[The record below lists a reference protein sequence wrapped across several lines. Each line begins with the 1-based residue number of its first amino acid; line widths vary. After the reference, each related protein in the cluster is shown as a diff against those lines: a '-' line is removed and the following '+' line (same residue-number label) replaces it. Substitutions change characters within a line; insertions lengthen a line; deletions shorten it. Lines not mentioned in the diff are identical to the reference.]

1 MRVPT
6 VTTFGGTTYQLGKI
20 TTQLSAANTAVVTG
34 KRINTLSDD
43 PVGLSQVLS
52 IRSSLSN
59 IDQLARNIATGRTW
73 LNAGEAALG
82 TAKDLITEAKTLSI
96 QMVNGGVSDADRA
109 DAAEQ
114 IEGIL
119 LQMEELANTSVN
131 GRYIFAG
138 TRTDLKPFELDQ
150 SQDPPLSYSGNRTEF
165 AVKTG
170 SDAAVTVGHDGAAV
184 FWDATLAVDDT
195 NNRLD
200 FSEDGVNPLTAT
212 IPDGEYSHTE
222 LARIIEREMENA
234 SASAG
239 GGLDYTVA
247 YDEAGGGYS
256 ITRADAGG
264 LSLLWQSGPHAG
276 VSIAADLGFDPAAD
290 ATGAAAYTGDSQA
303 QWGVFNTLV
312 DLKGYLAS
320 GDIDGIERSLSR
332 LDTSFN
338 HMVTTVSTIGA
349 RELRLDMKEN
359 IIADLEVSLSEK
371 RSQLEDVDVIEAISN
386 LQAIQYAYE
395 AALGA
400 SAKVMRTSLVDY
412 L

>member
-20 TTQLSAANTAVVTG
+20 TTQLSAANTAAVTG

-43 PVGLSQVLS
+43 PVGLSQVMS

-114 IEGIL
+114 IEGLL
-119 LQMEELANTSVN
+119 LQMEELANTAVN
-131 GRYIFAG
+131 GSYIFAG
-138 TRTDLKPFELDQ
+138 TRTNLKPFALDQ
-150 SQDPPLSYSGNRTEF
+150 AQDPPLAYSGNHTEF

-170 SDAAVTVGHDGAAV
+170 SDAAVAVGHDGAAV
-184 FWDATLAVDDT
+184 FWDDTLAVDDT

-200 FSEDGVNPLTAT
+200 FSENGVDTLTAV

-222 LARIIEREMENA
+222 LAGIIEREMENA
-234 SASAG
+234 SAGAG
-239 GGLDYTVA
+239 GGVYYTVT
-247 YDEAGGGYS
+247 YDEAAGSYA
-256 ITRADAGG
+256 ITRADPPGQ
-264 LSLLWQSGPHAG
+264 LDLLWQSGPHAG
-276 VSIAADLGFDPAAD
+276 VSIAPDLGFEAD
-290 ATGAAAYTGDSQA
+290 AAGAGGHTSDRQA
-303 QWGVFNTLV
+303 QWGIFNTLV
-312 DLKGYLAS
+312 DLKGYLTS
-320 GDIDGIERSLSR
+320 GDIDGIERSISR

-400 SAKVMRTSLVDY
+400 SAKVMRTSLIDY

>member
-6 VTTFGGTTYQLGKI
+6 VTTFGSTTYQLGKI
-20 TTQLSAANTAVVTG
+20 TTQLNAANTAVVTG

-150 SQDPPLSYSGNRTEF
+150 SQDPPLSYSGNSTAF

-234 SASAG
+234 STSAG

-247 YDEAGGGYS
+247 YDEAGGGYT

-264 LSLLWQSGPHAG
+264 LNLLWQSGPHAG
-276 VSIAADLGFDPAAD
+276 VSIAADLGFDAAAD
-290 ATGAAAYTGDSQA
+290 ATGAAHTSDSQA

-359 IIADLEVSLSEK
+359 IIADLECEP
-371 RSQLEDVDVIEAISN
+371 D
-386 LQAIQYAYE
+386 
-395 AALGA
+395 
-400 SAKVMRTSLVDY
+400 
-412 L
+412 

>member
-1 MRVPT
+1 MRVPL

-20 TTQLSAANTAVVTG
+20 TGQLSAANTAVVTG

-82 TAKDLITEAKTLSI
+82 TVKDLITEAKTLSI

-131 GRYIFAG
+131 GSYIFAG
-138 TRTDLKPFELDQ
+138 TRTNLKPFALDQ
-150 SQDPPLSYSGNRTEF
+150 AQDPPLAYSGNHTEF

-170 SDAAVTVGHDGAAV
+170 SDATVAVGHDGAAV
-184 FWDATLAVDDT
+184 FWEDTLAVNDT

-200 FSEDGVNPLTAT
+200 FSENGVDTLTAT

-222 LARIIEREMENA
+222 LAGILEREMENA
-234 SASAG
+234 SVAAG
-239 GGLDYTVA
+239 GALDYTVT
-247 YDEAGGGYS
+247 YDEAAGSYT
-256 ITRADAGG
+256 IARVDAMQLEL
-264 LSLLWQSGPHAG
+264 LSQRGPHAAA
-276 VSIAADLGFDPAAD
+276 SIAADLGFDAAD
-290 ATGAAAYTGDSQA
+290 ATGADAYTSDRQA
-303 QWGVFNTLV
+303 QWGIFDTLV
-312 DLKGYLAS
+312 DLKGYLTS
-320 GDIDGIERSLSR
+320 GDIDGIERSISR

-349 RELRLDMKEN
+349 RELRLDMKGN
-359 IIADLEVSLSEK
+359 IIADLAVSLSEK

>member
-1 MRVPT
+1 MRVPL

-20 TTQLSAANTAVVTG
+20 TGQLSAANTAVVTG

-82 TAKDLITEAKTLSI
+82 TVKDLITEAKTLSI

-131 GRYIFAG
+131 GSYIFAG
-138 TRTDLKPFELDQ
+138 TRTNLKPFALDQ
-150 SQDPPLSYSGNRTEF
+150 AQDPPLAYSGNHTEF

-170 SDAAVTVGHDGAAV
+170 GDATVAVGHDGAAV
-184 FWDATLAVDDT
+184 FWEDALAVNDT

-200 FSEDGVNPLTAT
+200 FSENGVDTLTAT
-212 IPDGEYSHTE
+212 IPDGTYSHTE
-222 LARIIEREMENA
+222 LAGIIEREMENA
-234 SASAG
+234 SAAAG
-239 GGLDYTVA
+239 GALDYAVT
-247 YDEAGGGYS
+247 YDEAAGSYA
-256 ITRADAGG
+256 IARADAGA
-264 LSLLWQSGPHAG
+264 LSLLSQSGPHAG
-276 VSIAADLGFDPAAD
+276 ASIAPDLGFDAAD
-290 ATGAAAYTGDSQA
+290 AAAGAGAHTSDRQA
-303 QWGVFNTLV
+303 QWGIFDTLV
-312 DLKGYLAS
+312 DLKGYLTS
-320 GDIDGIERSLSR
+320 GDIDGIERSISR

-349 RELRLDMKEN
+349 RELRLDMKGN

>member
-1 MRVPT
+1 MRGPL
-6 VTTFGGTTYQLGKI
+6 VTTFGGSTYQLGKI
-20 TTQLSAANTAVVTG
+20 TAQLSAANTAVVTG

-82 TAKDLITEAKTLSI
+82 TVKDLITEAKTLAI

-131 GRYIFAG
+131 GSYIFAG
-138 TRTDLKPFELDQ
+138 TRTNLKPFALDQ
-150 SQDPPLSYSGNRTEF
+150 AQDPPLAYSGNPTEF

-170 SDAAVTVGHDGAAV
+170 GDATVSVGHDGAAV
-184 FWDATLAVDDT
+184 FWEDALAVDDT

-200 FSEDGVNPLTAT
+200 FSENGVDTLTAT
-212 IPDGEYSHTE
+212 IPDGTYSHTE
-222 LARIIEREMENA
+222 LAGIIAQEMENA
-234 SASAG
+234 SAAAG
-239 GGLDYTVA
+239 GALDYAVT
-247 YDEAGGGYS
+247 YDEAAGSYT
-256 ITRADAGG
+256 IARADAGA
-264 LSLLWQSGPHAG
+264 LSLLSQSGPHAG
-276 VSIAADLGFDPAAD
+276 VSITADLGFDAAD
-290 ATGAAAYTGDSQA
+290 AAGAGGHTSDRQA
-303 QWGVFNTLV
+303 QWGIFNTLV
-312 DLKGYLAS
+312 DLKGYLTS
-320 GDIDGIERSLSR
+320 GDIDGIERSISR

-349 RELRLDMKEN
+349 RELRLDMKGN
-359 IIADLEVSLSEK
+359 IIADLAVSLSEK